1 MSEVLNAN
9 AKWKFVESVS
19 SSHFLFFLQM
29 QIWRLLNP
37 ADKFNNIMTSS
48 LTKEEKKE
56 KDFEEWYFSALST
69 HNLWPEHSFNTVFP
83 AMQAGLMLV

>member
-1 MSEVLNAN
+1 
-9 AKWKFVESVS
+9 
-19 SSHFLFFLQM
+19 M

-56 KDFEEWYFSALST
+56 KDFEE
-69 HNLWPEHSFNTVFP
+69 
-83 AMQAGLMLV
+83 